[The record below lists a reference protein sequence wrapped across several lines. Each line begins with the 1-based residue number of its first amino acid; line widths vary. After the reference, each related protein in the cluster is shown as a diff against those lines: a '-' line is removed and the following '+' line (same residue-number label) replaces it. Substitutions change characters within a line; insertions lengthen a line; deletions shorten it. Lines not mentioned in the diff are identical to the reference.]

1 MEYIGFAD
9 ANEFVKVSGISKND
23 LENTFIQIKSF
34 NNLVCIDLERITNVT
49 SKLDQQL
56 ILLNK
61 IY

>member
-23 LENTFIQIKSF
+23 LENTFIQTKSF
-34 NNLVCIDLERITNVT
+34 NLVCIDLGRITNVT

>member
-34 NNLVCIDLERITNVT
+34 NNLVCIDSERIINVT
-49 SKLDQQL
+49 SRLNQESS
-56 ILLNK
+56 LLNK

>member
-23 LENTFIQIKSF
+23 LENTFIQTESF
-34 NNLVCIDLERITNVT
+34 NNLVCIDSERITNVT
-49 SKLDQQL
+49 SKLKQESS
-56 ILLNK
+56 LLNK